1 MITISFLN
9 PYCKDKGAS
18 DSISSEEILGKQYSD
33 WIERPGHSKIP
44 RYFHGFICWA
54 QSTRLCSY
62 PKFQFGPRAS
72 LEIGMH
78 TFLFGSERMVLS
90 PNSFFIFKKKKN
102 PSQELASTAL
112 EGVPSDTA
120 NSFRHSRLSE
130 PLVD

>member
-90 PNSFFIFKKKKN
+90 PNSFFIFKKKKILLRN
-102 PSQELASTAL
+102 WLAQPSKGYPRIQLIVFVIA
-112 EGVPSDTA
+112 VCQ
-120 NSFRHSRLSE
+120 NH
-130 PLVD
+130 